1 MCSVPRKS
9 RFTGLGWDF
18 CRMGG
23 ADNRHDGGLV
33 GAGGGCRSEVGWG
46 GRGMLR
52 PWVLRRT
59 VVRVGSDLSRHARSG
74 GTTARPVIADRRN

>member
-23 ADNRHDGGLV
+23 LTIDMTAAWWGLSV
-33 GAGGGCRSEVGWG
+33 G
-46 GRGMLR
+46 GRLG
-52 PWVLRRT
+52 W
-59 VVRVGSDLSRHARSG
+59 SRDASAMG
-74 GTTARPVIADRRN
+74 LA